1 MQLGYN
7 TNGFAF
13 HRLEDAIDIIAD
25 IGYSC
30 VAITLDTHH
39 LNPFESS
46 AADVNAIAQ
55 QLHKRNLRCV
65 IETGSRYLLDPRR
78 KHRPT
83 LLDDDPESRIHFL
96 YRAAEIA
103 SDLNAPALSYWSGAR
118 PENGPSDGV
127 LFDRLALHVEKLEQ
141 VCEKY
146 NLKAA
151 LEPEPGMLIESMSDI
166 SALSD
171 KLGFTPGLTI
181 DIGHLRCVEKQAE
194 EVYIRQFA
202 ANLYNVHLDDMLPR
216 KHRHLNFGEGSVDF
230 QAVFKALMEIGFE
243 GPACVELSEASRVAV
258 TTAQESYDFLTHL
271 LQDIKKAE

>member
-1 MQLGYN
+1 MKLGYN

-46 AADVNAIAQ
+46 AAEVDTIAK
-55 QLHKRNLRCV
+55 QLHKRNLSCV

-83 LLDDDPESRIHFL
+83 LLDDDAESRIHFL

-118 PENGPSDGV
+118 PENVQTDSA

-141 VCEKY
+141 VCSKY
-146 NLKAA
+146 GLKAA
-151 LEPEPGMLIESMSDI
+151 LEPEPGMLIESMNDVREL
-166 SALSD
+166 A
-171 KLGFTPGLTI
+171 KRLGFTPGLTI
-181 DIGHLRCVEKQAE
+181 DIGHLRCVENQPE
-194 EVYIRQFA
+194 EVYIRQFG
-202 ANLYNVHLDDMLPR
+202 ANLYNVHLDDMLPG
-216 KHRHLNFGEGSVDF
+216 KHRHLNFGAGSVDF
-230 QAVFKALMEIGFE
+230 TAVFKALKEIGFD

-258 TTAQESYDFLTHL
+258 TIAKESYDFLTHL
-271 LQDIKKAE
+271 INN

>member
-1 MQLGYN
+1 VKLGYN

-39 LNPFESS
+39 LNPFEAS

-55 QLHKRNLRCV
+55 QLHKRELDCV
-65 IETGSRYLLDPRR
+65 IETGSRYLLDPKR

-83 LLDDDPESRIHFL
+83 LIDEDPESRVHFL

-103 SDLNAPALSYWSGAR
+103 SDLGAPALSYWSGAR
-118 PENGPSDGV
+118 PENALSDDA
-127 LFDRLALHVEKLEQ
+127 LFKRLALHVEKLEE
-141 VCEKY
+141 VCGRY

-151 LEPEPGMLIESMSDI
+151 LEPEPGMLVESMADVETL
-166 SALSD
+166 AGH
-171 KLGFTPGLTI
+171 LGFKPGLTI
-181 DIGHLRCVEKQAE
+181 DIGHLECVESESE
-194 EVYIRQFA
+194 EVYIRQYA
-202 ANLYNVHLDDMLPR
+202 DNLHNVHLDDMLPG
-216 KHRHLNFGEGSVDF
+216 KHRHLGFGEGSVDF
-230 QAVFKALMEIGFE
+230 PAVFKALSETDFD

-258 TTAQESYDFLTHL
+258 TTAQESYDFLVRL
-271 LQDIKKAE
+271 LDS